1 MLMFFL
7 ELMGVILLILILV
20 MIIDGNRF
28 VIREYTINNDKIKK
42 DYNFIL
48 LSDLHN
54 KQYGKDNYRL
64 IQKIK
69 QLNPDGI
76 IVAGDMLTAKPGCE
90 FDIPLT
96 LLHQLTGKYP
106 VYYGIG
112 NHEYRIKIYKDNYGR
127 AYDNYISQLKKMGV
141 VVLENDAITL
151 QDNNIRIQGVMI
163 DRKYYKRFRNT
174 KMNDAYLPQLLGKT
188 DSSKMQ
194 IYIAHNPDYF
204 KEYAYSGADLV
215 LSGHLHGGVMRLPL
229 LGGIVSPKCTLFPKY
244 DGGLF
249 KEKKSSMIVSRGL
262 GMHTIPIRIFNPG
275 ELIMVHLKSCK

>member
-96 LLHQLTGKYP
+96 LLHQLTVKYP